1 MYSFTISFMI
11 VNATKK
17 DTHWVYYGLWWK
29 RKELVFLP
37 ADLRQSDHVIAELI
51 RNSQNQTEIQGM
63 TSLEVSNYMSV
74 CACGRD
80 HVVGIW
86 QCSWQKDVYMQK
98 VGRTRFIKRI
108 TLGQNDKNMWC
119 KLHNVHFNIISQYN
133 YLNLYRIINYWD
145 IMPKYLGLGSTDR
158 CLAETAFLNDKFLIW
173 WELWFILP
181 FLLPLCPPFLRIY

>member
-1 MYSFTISFMI
+1 MCSFTISFMI

-17 DTHWVYYGLWWK
+17 YTDWVYYGLWWK
-29 RKELVFLP
+29 RKELVFLQ
-37 ADLRQSDHVIAELI
+37 ADLRKSDSVKSELI
-51 RNSQNQTEIQGM
+51 RNSQNLTEIQGM
-63 TSLEVSNYMSV
+63 TSLEVSNYMSM
-74 CACGRD
+74 CACRRD

-108 TLGQNDKNMWC
+108 TLGQNDKNMWR

-145 IMPKYLGLGSTDR
+145 IMPKYLGPGCTDR
-158 CLAETAFLNDKFLIW
+158 RLAETTFPNDKFFIW

-181 FLLPLCPPFLRIY
+181 FLLSLCPPSMRIY